1 VKQAILQ
8 VETVDSRTA
17 WNMTNLLFII
27 ILKTAG
33 KCRGEDAL
41 MSDIIMLTGKV
52 KFTITLDPGVWIF
65 DDRKIDLDTYFSQP
79 KPEVTEKGQEE
90 EEIKKWSAF
99 WDREIQEGAVFP
111 PTLKTE
117 QRFLKEKIITG
128 SFGMPFAPFLRNAE
142 PHEDASELVIVAQ
155 NEEIAIPLEK
165 AYDLIFAFSKNGKP
179 LRDDGPVHIYFGD
192 GSNREMPITNVREL
206 IVR

>member
-1 VKQAILQ
+1 
-8 VETVDSRTA
+8 
-17 WNMTNLLFII
+17 
-27 ILKTAG
+27 
-33 KCRGEDAL
+33 
-41 MSDIIMLTGKV
+41 MSDIMMLTGKV

-65 DDRKIDLDTYFSQP
+65 DDRKIDLDAYFSQP
-79 KPEVTEKGQEE
+79 QPGEEETNQEE

-117 QRFLKEKIITG
+117 RQFLKEKIITG

-142 PHEDASELVIVAQ
+142 PHEDASELVIVAE
-155 NEEIAIPLEK
+155 NEEVALPLEK
-165 AYDLIFAFSKNGKP
+165 AHDLIFAFSKNGKP

-192 GSNREMPITNVREL
+192 GSNRETPITNVRRL
-206 IVR
+206 VVR

>member
-1 VKQAILQ
+1 
-8 VETVDSRTA
+8 
-17 WNMTNLLFII
+17 M
-27 ILKTAG
+27 
-33 KCRGEDAL
+33 

-52 KFTITLDPGVWIF
+52 NFTITLDPGVWIF
-65 DDRKIDLDTYFSQP
+65 DDRKVDLDTYFSHP
-79 KPEVTEKGQEE
+79 KLDQAEAGQEE

-117 QRFLKEKIITG
+117 RRFLKEKIITG
-128 SFGMPFAPFLRNAE
+128 SFGMPFAPFLQNAE
-142 PHEDASELVIVAQ
+142 PHEDASELVVVT
-155 NEEIAIPLEK
+155 ESGETVIPLDK
-165 AYDLIFAFSKNGKP
+165 AHDLIFAFSKNGKP

-192 GSNREMPITNVREL
+192 GSNREAPITHVRQL